1 MPVFG
6 ILSPQKN
13 RQRGQKQFY
22 ELVPRR
28 NKIVPDHRKEKKK
41 MKETKKVTWFTFEIV
56 HKVMIKAA
64 TISEA
69 VKQFHE
75 QFPDYDPADLK
86 RVLNDHGHEFP
97 WVYSKKTRERIYYIP
112 GCVYGYTDCIFDS
125 MRKVAKACDHQ
136 SDLTNDK
143 QKICDYYD
151 PNNDNGCYDNECK

>member
-1 MPVFG
+1 
-6 ILSPQKN
+6 
-13 RQRGQKQFY
+13 
-22 ELVPRR
+22 
-28 NKIVPDHRKEKKK
+28 